1 MAYQY
6 GVYTSENATSVQAG
20 RSAASA
26 LPLVFGVAPWWTA
39 SKPLTAEEALKPCS
53 VRSYASYQEQY
64 GNADLLASD
73 GWAQYSL
80 DSFARAWWLH
90 SGQGEAFVWNV
101 LDPKVSGA
109 EVTPAPTITVSAGI
123 TSYAIATAHPCPY
136 VEKIAD
142 GETTFVQGADYSL
155 SYSSSGALSVFLI
168 SDAIK
173 AATPLTLTAY
183 DVYVADPDEG
193 PYQSAAAIKV
203 AIGKTWQVYQAFL
216 RAPTMLLAPYYS
228 YDEGVAIALTSAT
241 RDAGGG
247 RLAMAYVDVP
257 SRDFTVNG
265 GLVTGVTASSD
276 VLAAKPASD
285 PRLVAIWGTACVGAE
300 RFEGSCF
307 FVAKRAS
314 TDVANGGFPYVSPCN
329 QALAITSVVAETGGV
344 EAAFMMR
351 RAELNDA
358 VCSNGVVTFD
368 AVDGGWVLWG
378 ELTTAAPS
386 STDIKD
392 MFHSTRAMMDYLRN
406 DFAGSLSGRVSLPI
420 NLRQVDGIIK
430 SYSDRLGFFVGSGA
444 IVSGYMELNTTQT
457 TATELVAGRL
467 HFDLF
472 VSPPPP
478 IVAILGTFEWDVESF
493 VSIITGGN

>member
-6 GVYTSENATSVQAG
+6 GVYTSENATSIQAG

-26 LPLVFGVAPWWTA
+26 LPLVFGIAPWWTA
-39 SKPLTAEEALKPCS
+39 SKPQTAEEALKPRS
-53 VRSYASYQEQY
+53 VRSYASYQDQY

-80 DSFARAWWLH
+80 DSFARAWWLY
-90 SGQGEAFVWNV
+90 SGQGEAFICNV
-101 LDPKVSGA
+101 LEPKDSGTLIVS
-109 EVTPAPTITVSAGI
+109 APTITVLEGI
-123 TSYAIATAHPCPY
+123 TSYAIATSHPCPY
-136 VEKIAD
+136 VEKVMSGD
-142 GETTFVQGADYSL
+142 TTFVQGTDYSL
-155 SYSSSGALSVFLI
+155 SYSSSGALSVFLN

-173 AATPLTLTAY
+173 DATPLTLTAY
-183 DVYVADPDEG
+183 DIDPADLYSSID
-193 PYQSAAAIKV
+193 AITV
-203 AIGKTWQVYQAFL
+203 AIGKTWQVYQTFL
-216 RAPTMLLAPYYS
+216 RAPTMLLAPYFS
-228 YDEGVAIALTSAT
+228 YDAAVAIALKAAT
-241 RDAGGG
+241 LDAGGG

-257 SRDFTVNG
+257 SRDLTVNEL
-265 GLVTGVTASSD
+265 LVSGITTSAG

-285 PRLVAIWGTACVGAE
+285 PRLVAVWGTACVGAE

-307 FVAKRAS
+307 FAAKRAS

-329 QALAITSVVAETGGV
+329 QALPITSVVAETGGV
-344 EAAFMMR
+344 ESAFMVR

-358 VCSNGVVTFD
+358 VCANGVVTFD

>member
-6 GVYTSENATSVQAG
+6 GVYTSENATSIQAG

-26 LPLVFGVAPWWTA
+26 LPLVFGIAPWWTA
-39 SKPLTAEEALKPCS
+39 SKPLTAAEALKPRS

-64 GNADLLASD
+64 GISSLLGDD
-73 GWAQYSL
+73 GWANYSL
-80 DSFARAWWLH
+80 DSFARAWWLYG
-90 SGQGEAFVWNV
+90 GQGEAFVWNV
-101 LDPKVSGA
+101 LDPKVNGTL
-109 EVTPAPTITVSAGI
+109 VTPSPTITVGAGT
-123 TSYAIATAHPCPY
+123 TSYAITTNNSCPY
-136 VEKIAD
+136 VEKIVD
-142 GETTFVQGADYSL
+142 GGTTFAQGTDYSL

-173 AATPLTLTAY
+173 AATSLTLTAY
-183 DVYVADPDEG
+183 DVELADVYSSVD
-193 PYQSAAAIKV
+193 AITV

-216 RAPTMLLAPYYS
+216 RAPTMLLAPYFS
-228 YDEGVAIALTSAT
+228 YDASVAIALKSAT
-241 RDAGGG
+241 LDAGGG

-257 SRDFTVNG
+257 SRDFNVG
-265 GLVTGVTASSD
+265 GELVAGITASAD
-276 VLAAKPASD
+276 VLAAKPPAD
-285 PRLVAIWGTACVGAE
+285 PRLVAVWGTACVGAE

-307 FVAKRAS
+307 FVSKRAS

-329 QALAITSVVAETGGV
+329 QALPITSVVAETGGV
-344 EAAFMMR
+344 ESAFMMR

-378 ELTTAAPS
+378 ELTTAAPA

-444 IVSGYMELNTTQT
+444 IVSGYMELNTTLT